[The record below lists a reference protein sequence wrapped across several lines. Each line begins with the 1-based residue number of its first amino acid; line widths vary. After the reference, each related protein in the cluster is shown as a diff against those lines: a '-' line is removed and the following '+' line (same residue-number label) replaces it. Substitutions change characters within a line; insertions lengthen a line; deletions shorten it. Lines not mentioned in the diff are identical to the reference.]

1 MNSFE
6 FKNVD
11 NLVFNEFKYI
21 IKRENMCKK

>member
-21 IKRENMCKK
+21 IKRENMYKK